1 MMWIILCLASYPV
14 VLMLFMPILN
24 KNKMKKQ
31 EALRDEYLK
40 TLKVNN
46 KVVTM
51 SGIYGN
57 IKDIEENIVKLEIAK
72 GLEIEV
78 AKESII
84 GTIK

>member
-1 MMWIILCLASYPV
+1 MMWVILCLASYPV
-14 VLMLFMPILN
+14 VIMLFMPILN
-24 KNKMKKQ
+24 KNQMKKQ
-31 EALRDEYLK
+31 EALREEYLK
-40 TLKVNN
+40 TLKINN

-57 IKDIEENIVKLEIAK
+57 IKSIDGNIVKLEIAK
-72 GLEIEV
+72 NLEIEI

>member
-1 MMWIILCLASYPV
+1 MMWVILCLASYPV
-14 VLMLFMPILN
+14 VIMLFMPILN

-31 EALRDEYLK
+31 EALREEYLK
-40 TLKVNN
+40 TLKINN

-57 IKDIEENIVKLEIAK
+57 IKSIDGNIVKLEIAK
-72 GLEIEV
+72 NLEIEI